1 MLSNTDE
8 KIDPKVGQKT
18 AGAGADVKIDT
29 IAGSRGDPEAGT
41 NAQATGADQ
50 GANGSHR
57 SAAASGAQTA
67 PVAAGSQ
74 TRQAFA
80 LLRRAAKPDQ
90 GHLGWAVMWLM
101 LAALLEVLG
110 PIMGKAL
117 IDEHLLPRH
126 LDWPRMAA
134 LLAGLLLTGWIASG
148 LRYLQLVR
156 LSGLAMRS
164 VMRLRQMVYGH
175 VLLLPMSFFDRA
187 ITGQLVSRVT
197 NDTEAVKNLYIQ
209 VLFVMLDSTI
219 VLVGTICAMAWLDWR
234 LMSMVLALLPAVLVI
249 VWLYQRWSAP
259 AVTRARALRSDI
271 NGQVAESIGGMSVLQ
286 ANNAEAR
293 FGERFAATN
302 QDHYT
307 ARLAELRAN
316 AWLLRPALDL
326 FNVILL
332 AAVIFVFGNRE
343 MTASEVGVLYAF
355 ISYLARVIEPLIQI
369 TMQFSQ
375 LQQAVVASARVATLL
390 DEAAANEHGA
400 GSPRNANNAGNVGPD
415 GIDKGI
421 ANTIGNGDD
430 PGAATDRY
438 DDGKTP
444 AVAISRLNFAYNE
457 GQTVLHDLSLEI
469 PQGAFFGI
477 VGHTGSGKSTLLSL
491 LLRFY
496 PARHGAI
503 AIHGVPLDEI
513 GNERFR
519 AEVGLVPQDPFLLA
533 ASARE
538 NIDMG
543 RGLTQAQIETA
554 ARAAHAHDF
563 IMALDQGYDTSLG
576 EGGSRLSVGQKQLI
590 AIARALAGQPR
601 ILLLDEATSH
611 IDSQTE
617 QVVQVALDELRGK
630 VTVIAIAHRLSTIRD
645 ADRLIVLIHG
655 RIAETGPHEQ
665 LMQIEGGLYQRLY
678 LLQQLAA

>member
-1 MLSNTDE
+1 MHS
-8 KIDPKVGQKT
+8 KP
-18 AGAGADVKIDT
+18 
-29 IAGSRGDPEAGT
+29 
-41 NAQATGADQ
+41 
-50 GANGSHR
+50 
-57 SAAASGAQTA
+57 AASPPVSARRQTW
-67 PVAAGSQ
+67 
-74 TRQAFA
+74 QAVS
-80 LLRRAAKPDQ
+80 LLRRAALPDQ
-90 GHLGWAVMWLM
+90 HHLGWAVMWLA

-117 IDEHLLPRH
+117 IDEHLLPHH

-134 LLAGLLLTGWIASG
+134 LLAGVLLTGWIASG

-164 VMRLRQMVYGH
+164 VMRLREMVYGH
-175 VLLLPMSFFDRA
+175 VLLLPMAFFDRA

-197 NDTEAVKNLYIQ
+197 NDTEAVKTLYIQ

-219 VLVGTICAMAWLDWR
+219 VLVGTIAAMAWLDWH
-234 LMSMVLALLPAVLVI
+234 LMLIVLALLPAVLLI

-271 NGQVAESIGGMSVLQ
+271 NGQMAESIGGMSVLQ

-293 FGERFAATN
+293 FGARFAGTN
-302 QDHYT
+302 QQHYT

-316 AWLLRPALDL
+316 AWLLRPALDM
-326 FNVILL
+326 FNIILL
-332 AAVIFVFGNRE
+332 AAVIFMFGKRE
-343 MTASEVGVLYAF
+343 MTATEVGVLYAF

-375 LQQAVVASARVATLL
+375 LQQSVVATARVATLL
-390 DEAAANEHGA
+390 DEATAYEHNAASDAGKDAGLAAARAAANDA
-400 GSPRNANNAGNVGPD
+400 
-415 GIDKGI
+415 
-421 ANTIGNGDD
+421 GNGD
-430 PGAATDRY
+430 A
-438 DDGKTP
+438 P
-444 AVAISRLNFAYNE
+444 AVAIRHLNFAYNE
-457 GQTVLHDLSLEI
+457 GNTVLHDLSLEI

-496 PARHGAI
+496 PARHGSI
-503 AIHGVPLDEI
+503 AIHGMPLDAI
-513 GNERFR
+513 ANDRFR

-543 RGLTQAQIETA
+543 RGLTQAQIEAA

-563 IMALDQGYDTSLG
+563 ILALDRGYDTALG
-576 EGGSRLSVGQKQLI
+576 EGGSRLSVGQKQLV
-590 AIARALAGQPR
+590 AIARALAGRPR

-617 QVVQVALDELRGK
+617 QIVQTALDELRGK

-645 ADRLIVLIHG
+645 ADRIIVLNHG
-655 RIAETGPHEQ
+655 RIAETGPHEH
-665 LMQIEGGLYQRLY
+665 LMRIDGGLYQRLY